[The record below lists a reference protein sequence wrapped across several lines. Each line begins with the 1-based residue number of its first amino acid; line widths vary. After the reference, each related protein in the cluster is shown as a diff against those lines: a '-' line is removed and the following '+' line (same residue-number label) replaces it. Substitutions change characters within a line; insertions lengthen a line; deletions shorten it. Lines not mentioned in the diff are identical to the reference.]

1 MINIKS
7 RKDYLV
13 ALESVAMTD
22 IVLNMFIFFFISFS
36 LLYTFTPS
44 RVAKFE
50 IKLPSASSATTMQ
63 EGSPLMITITHTGRY
78 YLGERAVTFD
88 GLREALQAARAVDRR
103 QLVVVRADALTS
115 CKDLVRVFDLARTV
129 GFERLAIGV
138 QEAARAARPA
148 R

>member
-1 MINIKS
+1 MKVRPTRELTFS
-7 RKDYLV
+7 
-13 ALESVAMTD
+13 LESVVMTD

-50 IKLPSASSATTMQ
+50 IKLPTASSATTIQ
-63 EGSPLMITITHTGRY
+63 EGSPLMITVTHTGRY
-78 YLGERAVTFD
+78 YLGERPMTLD
-88 GLREALQAARAVDRR
+88 SLREALEAARAVDYR

-138 QEAARAARPA
+138 EETARAARPA

>member
-1 MINIKS
+1 MKVRPTRELTIS
-7 RKDYLV
+7 
-13 ALESVAMTD
+13 LESVAMTD

-36 LLYTFTPS
+36 LLYTFSPS

-50 IKLPSASSATTMQ
+50 IKLPSASSATTVQ
-63 EGSPLMITITHTGRY
+63 EGSPLIITITHTGRY
-78 YLGERAVTFD
+78 YLGERPVTLD
-88 GLREALQAARAVDRR
+88 GLREALQAARAVDSR

-138 QEAARAARPA
+138 EEAARAARPA
-148 R
+148 P